1 MKIDN
6 NHRRLTNSGCAVQ
19 RDALAPGIQ
28 QQQIRYVDH
37 TRGSRYVKSCHE
49 TTVLPDGSIL
59 EVPLAYLT
67 PWLGAA
73 FGQHGLRGLERLS
86 PNSVV
91 DPSTYLVPRDADDD
105 KISKPSIRLGVASR
119 MTSEGT
125 VSKS

>member
-1 MKIDN
+1 MRIDN
-6 NHRRLTNSGCAVQ
+6 KHRRLTNSGCAVQ

-73 FGQHGLRGLERLS
+73 FGHYVCVGWRGCRRIPWLIPVLTLFRETPMTIRFQS
-86 PNSVV
+86 PAFA
-91 DPSTYLVPRDADDD
+91 R
-105 KISKPSIRLGVASR
+105 
-119 MTSEGT
+119 E
-125 VSKS
+125 